1 MEDFA
6 INFKMMN
13 EKVIAKGAFPF
24 TLTQLSAK

>member
-13 EKVIAKGAFPF
+13 EKVIAKGAFSS
-24 TLTQLSAK
+24 TQLSAK